1 MSIKFTT
8 SKPRLGPPPEASI
21 TPFPQPSPPVKQWV
35 HRYSVE
41 AWQQAIYAAWR
52 TAGLSGLEA
61 APDGSGPVMPCPRCK
76 TRLKLTDGAVC
87 CPPPCGWKAAGEP
100 WDIAQAGAAA
110 KTAAPAVSAVSADG
124 TLPLWTLD
132 ALAAYQPNPA
142 DEIWAGGMLSANE
155 RTAIV
160 GSPGVGKSRLALQ
173 AALCTILGRP
183 FLGWETRAPG
193 AKWLF
198 LQTENSG
205 RRLKHDL
212 MMMCQGLTSAERREV
227 NGCLHILNVDALDF
241 GSICMAPDHPDR
253 ERIAATIAA
262 INPAVVAIDPLRDA
276 GRGDPNEDDAMT
288 ETCAGISEVVR
299 AGNPR
304 RVPLVIHH
312 GRTGSMEAAK
322 VFGDDAASFA
332 RNSKV
337 LYGWLRSQIN
347 IAAAGVDY
355 PGVVIFG
362 CGKLSNGA
370 PWEPF
375 AARLDDQTMT
385 YRRLESAEF
394 DLDEWTEAMGGKPRK
409 SAKKRLTPDQVA
421 EVLGRAG
428 GEVRGGIHAPD
439 GLVAKVRRAFDVSRD
454 EAATAVDRALGE
466 TIQYIDEPRQGHA
479 GGKPVRV
486 YVLKPI
492 SKDEF

>member
-1 MSIKFTT
+1 MNRS
-8 SKPRLGPPPEASI
+8 PEG
-21 TPFPQPSPPVKQWV
+21 
-35 HRYSVE
+35 
-41 AWQQAIYAAWR
+41 WQQALHAAWR
-52 TAGLSGLEA
+52 AVGLAALEA
-61 APDGSGPVMPCPRCK
+61 GADGGLVLPCPKCRTKLATAERAVSCTPRCGFSA
-76 TRLKLTDGAVC
+76 T
-87 CPPPCGWKAAGEP
+87 GEP
-100 WDIAQAGAAA
+100 WEIATAAAAA
-110 KTAAPAVSAVSADG
+110 KTATTANPDG

-212 MMMCQGLTSAERREV
+212 MMMCQGLSSAERREV

-241 GSICMAPDHPDR
+241 GSICMAPEHPDR

-262 INPAVVAIDPLRDA
+262 INPAVVGIDPLRDA
-276 GRGDPNEDDAMT
+276 GRGDPNKDDAMT

-347 IAAAGVDY
+347 IAAAGVDW

-394 DLDEWTEAMGGKPRK
+394 DLDEWTESMGGKPRK
-409 SAKKRLTPDQVA
+409 AAKKRLTPEQVA
-421 EVLGRAG
+421 DVLGRAG
-428 GEVRGGIHAPD
+428 GEVRGGVNSPD

-466 TIQYIDEPRQGHA
+466 TIQYFDEPRGGHG
-479 GGKPVRV
+479 GGKPVRL
-486 YVLKPI
+486 YILKGARN
-492 SKDEF
+492 DEF

>member
-1 MSIKFTT
+1 MRFRTSITT
-8 SKPRLGPPPEASI
+8 KKPPSPANGKPSASI
-21 TPFPQPSPPVKQWV
+21 TAFPAQPTIPPPRVWA
-35 HRYSVE
+35 HRFTPD
-41 AWQQAIYAAWR
+41 AWQQVLHASWR
-52 TAGLSGLEA
+52 TAGLSGGDCA
-61 APDGSGPVMPCPRCK
+61 IDGKLVLPCPRCTAMIK
-76 TRLKLTDGAVC
+76 VEERAVSC
-87 CPPPCGWKAAGEP
+87 TCHWSAKGEP
-100 WDIAQAGAAA
+100 WEIAQAAAAA
-110 KTAAPAVSAVSADG
+110 KTATPANPDG

-132 ALAAYQPNPA
+132 ALAAYEPNPA

-212 MMMCQGLTSAERREV
+212 MMMCQGLSAAERREV
-227 NGCLHILNVDALDF
+227 NGCLHILNVDAMDF
-241 GSICMAPDHPDR
+241 GSICMAPEHPDR

-262 INPAVVAIDPLRDA
+262 INPAVVGIDPLRDA
-276 GRGDPNEDDAMT
+276 GRGDPNKDDAMT

-394 DLDEWTEAMGGKPRK
+394 DLDEWAEAMGGKPRK
-409 SAKKRLTPDQVA
+409 TAKKRLTPEQVA

-428 GEVRGGIHAPD
+428 GEVRGGVNSPD

-466 TIQYIDEPRQGHA
+466 TIQYFDEPRPGHG
-479 GGKPVRV
+479 GGKLARV
-486 YVLKPI
+486 YVLKGAR
-492 SKDEF
+492 SDEF

>member
-1 MSIKFTT
+1 MAIKFIT
-8 SKPRLGPPPEASI
+8 SKPLLGPPPTATV
-21 TPFPQPSPPVKQWV
+21 TPFPQPSPLAKQWV

-76 TRLKLTDGAVC
+76 QRLKLTDGAVC
-87 CPPPCGWKAAGEP
+87 CPPPCGWRAAGEP

-110 KTAAPAVSAVSADG
+110 KVSAPVVTDG
-124 TLPLWTLD
+124 TLPLWTLESL
-132 ALAAYQPNPA
+132 LAHEPNPA
-142 DEIWAGGMLSANE
+142 DEIWAGGVLSAGE
-155 RTAIV
+155 RSALV
-160 GSPGVGKSRLALQ
+160 GSPGVGKSRITLQ

-183 FLGWETRAPG
+183 FLGLETRAPG

-212 MMMCQGLTSAERREV
+212 SLMCQGLSAAERREV
-227 NGCLHILNVDALDF
+227 NGCLRILNVDALDF

-262 INPAVVAIDPLRDA
+262 FDPLVCVIDPLRDA
-276 GRGDPNEDDAMT
+276 GRGDLNKDDGMT
-288 ETCAGISEVVR
+288 ETCQGIGEVIR

-304 RVPLVIHH
+304 RVPLVVHH
-312 GRTGSMEAAK
+312 GRTGSMEAGK
-322 VFGDDAASFA
+322 VFGDDASSFA

-347 IAAAGVDY
+347 VAAAGIDY
-355 PGVVIFG
+355 PGVIIFG
-362 CGKLSNGA
+362 CGKCSNGPQWGA
-370 PWEPF
+370 F

-385 YRRLESAEF
+385 YRRLEADEF
-394 DLDEWTEAMGGKPRK
+394 DLDEWTESMGGKPRK
-409 SAKKRLTPDQVA
+409 TARQKLTPQQVA
-421 EVLGRAG
+421 DVLGRAG
-428 GEVRGGIHAPD
+428 GEVAGGIRADD
-439 GLVAKVRRAFDVSRD
+439 GLVAKVRRAYGVSRD
-454 EAATAVDRALGE
+454 EAATAVERALGE
-466 TIQYIDEPRQGHA
+466 TIQHVDRA
-479 GGKPVRV
+479 VRGGMNGGRV
-486 YVLKPI
+486 YVLKGVK
-492 SKDEF
+492 SEG

>member
-1 MSIKFTT
+1 M
-8 SKPRLGPPPEASI
+8 L
-21 TPFPQPSPPVKQWV
+21 
-35 HRYSVE
+35 
-41 AWQQAIYAAWR
+41 
-52 TAGLSGLEA
+52 
-61 APDGSGPVMPCPRCK
+61 PCPRC
-76 TRLKLTDGAVC
+76 TAMLKVEERAVSC
-87 CPPPCGWKAAGEP
+87 TCHWQAVGEP
-100 WDIAQAGAAA
+100 WEIAKAAAAA
-110 KTAAPAVSAVSADG
+110 KTSSPVVTDG

-132 ALAAYQPNPA
+132 ALMAHEPNPA

-212 MMMCQGLTSAERREV
+212 LMMCQGLSAAERREV
-227 NGCLHILNVDALDF
+227 NGCLHILNVDALDW
-241 GSICMAPDHPDR
+241 GSICMAPEHPDR

-262 INPAVVAIDPLRDA
+262 INPAVVGIDPLRDA
-276 GRGDPNEDDAMT
+276 GRGDPNKDDAMT

-347 IAAAGVDY
+347 VAAAGVDH
-355 PGVVIFG
+355 PGIVIFG
-362 CGKLSNGA
+362 CGKCSNGPQWGA
-370 PWEPF
+370 F

-385 YRRLESAEF
+385 YRRLEPDEF
-394 DLDEWTEAMGGKPRK
+394 AVDEWAEAMGGKPRK
-409 SAKKRLTPDQVA
+409 AARQRLTPQQVA
-421 EVLGRAG
+421 EVLRKAG
-428 GEVRGGIHAPD
+428 GELRGGIHSPD
-439 GLVAKVRRAFDVSRD
+439 GLVARVRRAYDVSRD
-454 EAATAVDRALGE
+454 EAATAVERALGE
-466 TIQYIDEPRQGHA
+466 SIQYVDEPRTGHA

-492 SKDEF
+492 KADEF

>member
-1 MSIKFTT
+1 MKFVT
-8 SKPRLGPPPEASI
+8 SKPLLGPPPTASV
-21 TPFPQPSPPVKQWV
+21 TQFPQPAPSSPAKLYV
-35 HRYSVE
+35 HRFTPE
-41 AWQQAIYAAWR
+41 AWQQVLHASWMSVGL
-52 TAGLSGLEA
+52 AGGISPLHGGL
-61 APDGSGPVMPCPRCK
+61 VLPCPRC
-76 TRLKLTDGAVC
+76 TAMLKVEERAVSC
-87 CPPPCGWKAAGEP
+87 TCHWQAVGEP
-100 WDIAQAGAAA
+100 WEIAKAAAAA
-110 KTAAPAVSAVSADG
+110 KTSSPVVTDG

-132 ALAAYQPNPA
+132 ALMAHEPNPA

-212 MMMCQGLTSAERREV
+212 LMMCQGLSAAERREV
-227 NGCLHILNVDALDF
+227 NGCLHILNVDALDW
-241 GSICMAPDHPDR
+241 GSICMAPEHPDR

-262 INPAVVAIDPLRDA
+262 INPAVVGIDPLRDA
-276 GRGDPNEDDAMT
+276 GRGDPNKDDAMT

-347 IAAAGVDY
+347 VAAAGVDH
-355 PGVVIFG
+355 PGIVIFG
-362 CGKLSNGA
+362 CGKCSNGPQWGA
-370 PWEPF
+370 F

-385 YRRLESAEF
+385 YRRLEPDEF
-394 DLDEWTEAMGGKPRK
+394 DVDEWAEAMGGKPRK
-409 SAKKRLTPDQVA
+409 AARQRLTPQQVA
-421 EVLGRAG
+421 EVLRKAG
-428 GEVRGGIHAPD
+428 GELRGGIHSPD
-439 GLVAKVRRAFDVSRD
+439 GLVARVRRAYDVSRD
-454 EAATAVDRALGE
+454 EAATAVERALGE
-466 TIQYIDEPRQGHA
+466 SIQYVDEPRTGHA

-492 SKDEF
+492 KADEF

>member
-1 MSIKFTT
+1 MKFIT
-8 SKPRLGPPPEASI
+8 SSSTAKKKPAVASPPPSSI
-21 TPFPQPSPPVKQWV
+21 TPFPPPASTPPPRKWV
-35 HRYSVE
+35 HKFTTES
-41 AWQQAIYAAWR
+41 WQQSMHAAWL
-52 TAGLSGLEA
+52 TAGLDGMESG
-61 APDGSGPVMPCPRCK
+61 PDGRLVLLCPRC
-76 TRLKLTDGAVC
+76 TAMLKAEDGAVSC
-87 CPPPCGWKAAGEP
+87 TCHWSAKGEP
-100 WDIAQAGAAA
+100 WEIAMAAAAA
-110 KTAAPAVSAVSADG
+110 KAATPAPADG

-212 MMMCQGLTSAERREV
+212 MMMCQGLSSAERREV

-241 GSICMAPDHPDR
+241 GSICMAPEHPDR

-262 INPAVVAIDPLRDA
+262 INPAVVGIDPLRDA
-276 GRGDPNEDDAMT
+276 GRGDPNKDDAMT

-347 IAAAGVDY
+347 IAAAGVDW

-394 DLDEWTEAMGGKPRK
+394 DLDEWTESMGGKPRK
-409 SAKKRLTPDQVA
+409 AAKKRLTPEQVA
-421 EVLGRAG
+421 DVLGRAG
-428 GEVRGGIHAPD
+428 GEVRGGVNSPD

-466 TIQYIDEPRQGHA
+466 TIQYVDEPRGGHG
-479 GGKPVRV
+479 GGKPVRL
-486 YVLKPI
+486 YILKGARN
-492 SKDEF
+492 DEF